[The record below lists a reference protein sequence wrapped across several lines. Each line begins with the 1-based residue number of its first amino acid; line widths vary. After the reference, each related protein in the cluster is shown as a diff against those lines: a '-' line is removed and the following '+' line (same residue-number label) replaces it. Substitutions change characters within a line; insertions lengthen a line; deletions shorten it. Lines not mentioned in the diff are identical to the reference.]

1 LTILRKTRD
10 INTKKDSINT
20 EKDSINK
27 EIKKINTEKD
37 SINKEKDSINKE
49 IKKINDRIKKIK
61 ERENFLYRDSK
72 IETESSSHAGEN
84 SEANNIKMEDVIEP
98 ISAHGEHSFIF
109 FSSFFASEIS
119 FSFFFF
125 FFFFLVN
132 APFR

>member
-1 LTILRKTRD
+1 MTILRKTRD
-10 INTKKDSINT
+10 INTKKDSINTKKDSINT

-27 EIKKINTEKD
+27 EIKKINT
-37 SINKEKDSINKE
+37 EKDSINKE

-119 FSFFFF
+119 F
-125 FFFFLVN
+125 
-132 APFR
+132 